1 MNKFVIAAV
10 VALALA
16 LSVGCAHEKKKPTT
30 HPYPLKEAD
39 AVDIAKVYLKEKKAT
54 AEGDEFY
61 ARPYGDADAGGAS
74 GWIVR
79 VERTVDIDTF
89 GRHATD
95 PGSVRML
102 RIDPHGNVLEYLP
115 GATPPPPAEKK

>member
-1 MNKFVIAAV
+1 MNKFGIAAV

-39 AVDIAKVYLKEKKAT
+39 AVDIAKDYLKEKKAT

-61 ARPYGDADAGGAS
+61 ARPYGEEAPDGGS
-74 GWIVR
+74 GWTVR
-79 VERTVDIDTF
+79 VERTIEIDSF
-89 GRHATD
+89 GRHGTD

-102 RIDPHGNVLEYLP
+102 KIDPHGNVTEYLP
-115 GATPPPPAEKK
+115 GATPPPAPAK